1 MANVN
6 VQFVKPF
13 VFADVVTIGATPTY
27 VEINASSQVQGYIN
41 DDVFDALD
49 ALGLVIDLTP

>member
-13 VFADVVTIGATPTY
+13 VYADVVTIGATPTY
-27 VEINASSQVQGYIN
+27 VEINANPNVEGYIN
-41 DDVFDALD
+41 DDEFAELD